1 MARQGLARFPNPLP
15 RASES
20 ENLTCSYIA
29 FALGQTRIREMLNWE
44 KISFYIVS
52 LDEQLD
58 WLDLGLLSSLIYG
71 FLTVF
76 LVSIPP

>member
-1 MARQGLARFPNPLP
+1 MLLEVP
-15 RASES
+15 RASD
-20 ENLTCSYIA
+20 LTCSYIA
-29 FALGQTRIREMLNWE
+29 FALGQKRIREMLNWE